1 MWRTF
6 STHKLFQCILVR
18 GLRFE
23 HIKNDWKILA
33 FLIQWYLRRF
43 QRHQSYFHLLSFYL
57 TIFTF
62 KRCDFS
68 FLTNLIKLG
77 WNCSS
82 DYWESLQTNEAR
94 HQVNRKVHMSWYIR
108 GRENAIQVCSYGEHS
123 IIKHSKDIIMQQ
135 SIFYYIYL
143 IRYFDYHR
151 NKATIEQIYNITAYT
166 VHDTVNI

>member
-1 MWRTF
+1 MLYT
-6 STHKLFQCILVR
+6 K
-18 GLRFE
+18 
-23 HIKNDWKILA
+23 
-33 FLIQWYLRRF
+33 
-43 QRHQSYFHLLSFYL
+43 
-57 TIFTF
+57 
-62 KRCDFS
+62 
-68 FLTNLIKLG
+68 KLG

-151 NKATIEQIYNITAYT
+151 NKATIEQIPLYNITAYT